1 MLNPGLHMLML
12 ATVKKYKLETVYLGL
27 KIFKKNKGDK
37 SVGKY
42 RILQEGLHVL
52 IPYIDDT
59 RKITVPAKFFIDLS
73 VVKDKQFSFD
83 FIAENFTAAL
93 SE

>member
-12 ATVKKYKLETVYLGL
+12 QSTKKYKLETVYLGL

-37 SVGKY
+37 SPGKY

-52 IPYIDDT
+52 MPFLDDT
-59 RKITVPAKFFIDLS
+59 RKLTVPAKFFTDLS
-73 VVKDKQFSFD
+73 LVKDKTFSFD
-83 FIAENFTAAL
+83 KIAENYSAGL